1 MRDTDLLII
10 FNQGRGGT
18 ALTEEEKGMI
28 ETDDFDF
35 EANLAMFDKDQVMQ
49 EIDAD
54 LMANKPDVVRL
65 VHTNVRRPEP
75 KFQHDENVLGEQ
87 SEDLDPELDHIL
99 PTATKIGMCYLSSE
113 IIN

>member
-1 MRDTDLLII
+1 
-10 FNQGRGGT
+10 
-18 ALTEEEKGMI
+18 MI

-87 SEDLDPELDHIL
+87 SEDLDPELDNK
-99 PTATKIGMCYLSSE
+99 PTATKTGMCYLSSE